1 MRKLLST
8 LIVLMAFVL
17 CAFSVEKPAY
27 DSSKAVKDTGNKAFN
42 ATSAIKTVA
51 DMKTGWNLGN
61 TFDAINGKTL
71 ASETSWGQPKTTKAM
86 IDGLA
91 KSGIKTI
98 RIPTSWSNHFVD
110 TNYTIDP
117 NWMARVKEV
126 VDWAIDDGMYV
137 ILNTHHDN
145 WGKNTTV
152 PRCGGYYPTSAN
164 YEESS
169 RYAVNVWA
177 QISQA
182 FNNGYDEHL
191 VFETFNEPR
200 LCGTNHEWWF
210 DRNAADC
217 KDAAKTLNQLN
228 QDALD
233 TIRASGGNNLKRFV
247 ACPGLQ
253 ASPDSA
259 LEAAFVMPK
268 DVEPGRLIVSVHMY
282 APYKFAMESPGT
294 TKWNPGFERELTYQ
308 FNRLN
313 NAFIQKGYAVYI
325 GEYGATDKRNI
336 EDRVTWF
343 HAFLSN
349 TKKLGIPCF
358 LWDNGQIMGSS
369 GSDYSEKYGYY
380 NRTKQTWYFPEII
393 AAINEEMK

>member
-1 MRKLLST
+1 MKKTLTSVILLLS
-8 LIVLMAFVL
+8 IAVFAFGL
-17 CAFSVEKPAY
+17 EKPVY
-27 DSSKAVKDTGNKAFN
+27 DTSKAINDTGKKVFAD
-42 ATSAIKTVA
+42 TTAIKVAA

-61 TFDAINGKTL
+61 TFDATNGKTL
-71 ASETSWGQPKTTKAM
+71 ASETSWGQPKTTKSM

-98 RIPTSWSNHFVD
+98 RIPASWSNHFID

-117 NWMARVKEV
+117 AWMARVKEV
-126 VDWAIDDGMYV
+126 VDWAINDGMYV
-137 ILNTHHDN
+137 VLNTHHDN
-145 WGKNTTV
+145 YEKKGTV
-152 PRCGGYYPTSAN
+152 PRCGGYYPTTNN

-200 LCGTNHEWWF
+200 LRGTNHEWWF

-217 KDAAKTLNQLN
+217 KDAAKTLNKLN

-233 TIRASGGNNLKRFV
+233 TIRASGGNNAKRIV

-253 ASPDSA
+253 ASPESA

-282 APYKFAMESPGT
+282 TPYKFAMESPGAV
-294 TKWNPGFERELTYQ
+294 KWSPSYERELVYQ

-313 NAFIQKGYAVYI
+313 NTFIQKGYGVYI

-336 EDRVTWF
+336 DDRVKWF

-349 TKKLGIPCF
+349 TRKLGIPCF
-358 LWDNGQIMGSS
+358 LWDNGQVMDAS

-380 NRTKQTWYFPEII
+380 ERSSQTWYFPEII